1 MSRAMD
7 AMKCRGRLTDRKLIT
22 NCQIFF
28 QARQSRE
35 DMSSKFATFKMKY
48 GGGGGQAMNFL
59 FVDFIC
65 FMC

>member
-1 MSRAMD
+1 MSRAID
-7 AMKCRGRLTDRKLIT
+7 AMICRGRLTDRKLIA

-35 DMSSKFATFKMKY
+35 DMSSKFATFKMKCV
-48 GGGGGQAMNFL
+48 GGQAMNFL

>member
-1 MSRAMD
+1 MD
-7 AMKCRGRLTDRKLIT
+7 AMKYRGRLTDRKLIA

-35 DMSSKFATFKMKY
+35 DMSSKFATFKMKWA
-48 GGGGGQAMNFL
+48 GGGCQAINFL

-65 FMC
+65 FVC